1 MNIELI
7 GAMVEIINAT
17 NKTDK
22 GQKGK
27 IIDETKNTITI
38 ETKKGKK
45 KYSKKT
51 ITFQITTKNEQKI
64 IDGKTITKRSYER
77 IKA

>member
-1 MNIELI
+1 MNPELI
-7 GAMVEIINAT
+7 GAMVEIIKAA

-27 IIDETKNTITI
+27 VIDETKNTITI
-38 ETKKGKK
+38 KTKEGNKKFIKNTIIFKIKTKHEET
-45 KYSKKT
+45 
-51 ITFQITTKNEQKI
+51 I
-64 IDGKTITKRSYER
+64 IDGKTITKRSYDR

>member
-1 MNIELI
+1 MNSELI

-17 NKTDK
+17 NKKDL

-27 IIDETKNTITI
+27 VIDETKNTITI
-38 ETKKGKK
+38 ETKKANKK
-45 KYSKKT
+45 FIKNT
-51 ITFQITTKNEQKI
+51 ITLRVKTNKEEMI
-64 IDGKTITKRSYER
+64 IDGKTITKRSYDR

>member
-1 MNIELI
+1 MNTELI
-7 GAMVEIINAT
+7 GAMMEIIKAT

-38 ETKKGKK
+38 ETKKENKK
-45 KYSKKT
+45 FIKKT
-51 ITFQITTKNEQKI
+51 ITFKITNKNQEVI
-64 IDGKTITKRSYER
+64 IDGKTITKRSHER

>member
-1 MNIELI
+1 MNTELI
-7 GAMVEIINAT
+7 GAMVEIIKAA

-27 IIDETKNTITI
+27 VIDETKNTITI
-38 ETKKGKK
+38 ETKKTNKK
-45 KYSKKT
+45 FIKKT
-51 ITFQITTKNEQKI
+51 ITFKITNKNQETI
-64 IDGKTITKRSYER
+64 IDGKTIIKRSHER

>member
-1 MNIELI
+1 
-7 GAMVEIINAT
+7 MVEITKAA
-17 NKTDK
+17 NKNDK

-38 ETKKGKK
+38 ETKKGNK
-45 KYSKKT
+45 
-51 ITFQITTKNEQKI
+51 KI
-64 IDGKTITKRSYER
+64 IKNTVTLKITNKNQETIIDAKTITKRSYER